1 MERQCDMQTGKCRE
15 SKKAAE
21 SKEII
26 RRHSKDFGGHQTDPE
41 VIKLTGLSRNTY
53 YKYKRELKLQQ
64 VSEENTECTI

>member
-15 SKKAAE
+15 SKRAVE

-26 RRHSKDFGGHQTDPE
+26 LRHSKDFWGHLPDPE

-64 VSEENTECTI
+64 VSEENNECTI